1 MFNSRYLLEKQ
12 QKLFFCKRCRCCLV
26 YSARSVRDGTKVALK
41 VYKRGP
47 NYDGAVQREQYILD
61 AFQQPSNKI
70 GKFLKRMNM
79 IGANLFNYHC
89 RKNLFL

>member
-1 MFNSRYLLEKQ
+1 M
-12 QKLFFCKRCRCCLV
+12 

-61 AFQQPSNKI
+61 TFQNPKHKMKSK
-70 GKFLKRMNM
+70 
-79 IGANLFNYHC
+79 
-89 RKNLFL
+89 